1 MKKYSFIL
9 ISILLYISLNA
20 QTHYQEILRFK
31 NNDVKAVVTYNANDV
46 LDGESIYYYPNGY
59 VKLYI
64 NYIEGKANGMVENY
78 HSNGNIEH
86 IGLVQDD
93 KAEGIHEY
101 YHPNGVLKQLI
112 LYSNNR
118 IIDIDKCANKKNT
131 KLYCGK
137 INNGNGFI
145 NVYDEKGNLI
155 ARDQIEDGLFTNRI
169 ILDEAIK

>member
-1 MKKYSFIL
+1 MKKYIFIF
-9 ISILLYISLNA
+9 IGILLNFSLNA

-31 NNDVKAVVTYNANDV
+31 NNEIQATITYNAADI
-46 LDGESIYYYPNGY
+46 LDGESIYYFPNGY
-59 VKLYI
+59 VKSYI
-64 NYIEGKANGMVENY
+64 NYIEGKANGTIENY
-78 HSNGNIEH
+78 YSNGNIEH
-86 IGLVQDD
+86 IGLVVDD

-101 YHPNGVLKQLI
+101 YYPNGILKQLI
-112 LYSNNR
+112 LYNKNR
-118 IIDIDKCANKKNT
+118 IITVDKCADKKNN

-169 ILDEAIK
+169 NLNEAIK